1 MRQITGVLLAAGSSA
16 RFGTNKLLVPLADG
30 TPLGVA
36 AARRLRAAVARCVA
50 VVRPGDSE
58 LVSLLRAE
66 QLQIVECARAQD
78 GMGASL
84 ACGISACADADA
96 WLIALA
102 DMPFV
107 LPDTIARVA
116 AALRAGATLA
126 APIFQG
132 RRGHPVGFARR
143 FAPSLLAL
151 SGDRGARI
159 LLAQYDAQLTRVAC
173 DDPGILR
180 DVDTPA
186 DIAQRSAAD

>member
-1 MRQITGVLLAAGSSA
+1 MRQLAGVLLAAGSSA

-30 TPLGVA
+30 VPMSVA
-36 AARRLRAAVARCVA
+36 AARHLRASVDRCVA

-58 LVSLLRAE
+58 LAALLAAE
-66 QLQIVECARAQD
+66 QLQVIECARAPE

-84 ACGISACADADA
+84 ACGIGACIDADA

-116 AALRAGATLA
+116 AAMRGGATLA

-132 RRGHPVGFARR
+132 RRGHPVGFERR
-143 FAPSLLAL
+143 FAPALLAL
-151 SGDRGARI
+151 TGDAGARA

-180 DVDTPA
+180 DIDTPA
-186 DIAQRSAAD
+186 DGAP

>member
-30 TPLGVA
+30 TPLAVV

-50 VVRPGDSE
+50 VVRPDDSE
-58 LVSLLRAE
+58 LVFLLRAE

-132 RRGHPVGFARR
+132 RRGHPVGFDRR

-151 SGDRGARI
+151 SGDRGART